1 MILITLLLPVARQ
14 SPAYLVLYATAIKTG
29 WRVVA
34 KQRTAPVIEKAHF
47 NRVMILKVVVA
58 FCVCFQYPLLILTQS
73 LKNFIVNKNLYIEV
87 I

>member
-1 MILITLLLPVARQ
+1 MSVPKEWSDSVIPKRSQGFTLQQP
-14 SPAYLVLYATAIKTG
+14 SPA
-29 WRVVA
+29 
-34 KQRTAPVIEKAHF
+34 IEKAHF
-47 NRVMILKVVVA
+47 DRVMILKVVVA

>member
-1 MILITLLLPVARQ
+1 MSVPKEWSGSVIPQ
-14 SPAYLVLYATAIKTG
+14 SL
-29 WRVVA
+29 VVA

-58 FCVCFQYPLLILTQS
+58 FCVCFQCPLLILTQS